1 MRILVINW
9 QDRTNPQAGG
19 AEVHVHELFG
29 RLAARGHAVTLLC
42 SGHRGAPAEDALDG
56 MRIHRA
62 GRRYT
67 FALAARPRF
76 ARVLRDAR
84 ADVVVEVLNKIP
96 LGVPSWSRI
105 PTVALVHHLFGDT
118 AFREASWPVAWLTV
132 QRERTIPRAYRGV
145 PFQALSE
152 STRDDLVRRG
162 IAAGAVT
169 VIVPG
174 IDTAFFAPDPGAR
187 SPTPLLAYVGR
198 LKRYKGVDLILRAFA
213 RLDLPGAE
221 LAIAGTGDWR
231 GELEGLT
238 ASLALSGRVRF
249 LGYVSEEDKRALMR
263 RAWAMAL
270 TSPKEGWGITNVE
283 AAACG
288 TPAVA
293 SDSPGLRESV
303 RDGETGL
310 LVPHG
315 DVGALAA
322 AFGRVLRDP
331 ALVASLGERGRRF
344 AETLTWDRAAD
355 LTEAHLE
362 DAVRRGGA

>member
-1 MRILVINW
+1 MRILVVNW

-19 AEVHVHELFG
+19 AEVHLHQLFG
-29 RLAARGHAVTLLC
+29 RLAARGHAVTVLC
-42 SGHRGAPAEDALDG
+42 SGYRGAAPRDTLDG
-56 MRIHRA
+56 LAIHRTG
-62 GRRYT
+62 GRHT
-67 FALAARPRF
+67 FALAARRYYD
-76 ARVLRDAR
+76 RVLARDGY
-84 ADVVVEVLNKIP
+84 DVIVEDLNKVP
-96 LGVPSWSRI
+96 LWVPSWGPT

-132 QRERTIPRAYRGV
+132 RMEDTIPRRYRGI
-145 PFQALSE
+145 PFQAVSE

-162 IAAGAVT
+162 IPAGAVT
-169 VIVPG
+169 VIRQG
-174 IDTAFFAPDPGAR
+174 IDTSFYTPDPGAR
-187 SPTPLLAYVGR
+187 SPTPLLVYVGR
-198 LKRYKGVDLILRAFA
+198 LKRYKGIDLLLRAFA

-221 LAIAGTGDWR
+221 LAIAGSGDFR
-231 GELEGLT
+231 GELEALT
-238 ASLALSGRVRF
+238 DSLALSGKVRF
-249 LGYVSEEDKRALMR
+249 LGYVNEHDKRALLR
-263 RAWAMAL
+263 RAWAVAL

-303 RDGETGL
+303 RDGDTGV

-355 LTEAHLE
+355 LTEAHLAA
-362 DAVRRGGA
+362 AVRRGGA